1 MSMNVDCGGLAESAA
16 FGGSIAENAE
26 RPTSPERTVR
36 PVEFTIE
43 PFTRA
48 SPLRVT
54 GERRKGV
61 EPCRPT
67 I

>member
-1 MSMNVDCGGLAESAA
+1 MHVMSMNVDCGGLPESAT
-16 FGGSIAENAE
+16 FRESIAENAE
-26 RPTSPERTVR
+26 RPTGRERNVR

-61 EPCRPT
+61 EP
-67 I
+67 